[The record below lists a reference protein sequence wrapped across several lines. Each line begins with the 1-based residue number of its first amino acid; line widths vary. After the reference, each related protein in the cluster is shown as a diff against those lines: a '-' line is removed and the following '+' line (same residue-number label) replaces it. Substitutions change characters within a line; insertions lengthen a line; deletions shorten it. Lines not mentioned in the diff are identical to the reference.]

1 MKNMY
6 IQFLKKEDMMEQS
19 FAELMSE
26 AEKAAHLSNSTV
38 FLIVTCV
45 FLALAIFLLG
55 IIFKSD
61 NTLTVK
67 NVVIFKVLCVVSI
80 TGIIASVIAGDW
92 WMKSYDSTIRETV
105 AHEIEERYHV
115 LDAAA
120 NHDSMLQ
127 WSEAVTGERLEEATA
142 KVRLENHELHTYT
155 VIFENDEL
163 ILRST
168 GEAPDP
174 DDLLRE

>member
-1 MKNMY
+1 MY

-19 FAELMSE
+19 FAEIMSE

-38 FLIVTCV
+38 FLIVTCILWV
-45 FLALAIFLLG
+45 TVVVFLLG

-67 NVVIFKVLCVVSI
+67 NVVIFKVLCVVSM

-92 WMKSYDSTIRETV
+92 LMKSYDSTIRETV

>member
-19 FAELMSE
+19 FAEIMSE

-45 FLALAIFLLG
+45 FLALAIFLLAF
-55 IIFKSD
+55 IFKSD
-61 NTLTVK
+61 KTLTVK
-67 NVVIFKVLCVVSI
+67 NVVILKVLCVVSI
-80 TGIIASVIAGDW
+80 TGIIASVIAGDL

-155 VIFENDEL
+155 VIFENDEF